1 MKENENLSIQNMF
14 DSINEKCETIYR
26 HQTLLSNYSTIAR
39 DYGSGHL
46 LTEVEAHTLG
56 YIEQHEG
63 VTASDLAKLVFRT
76 ESAVSQTIS
85 KLESKGLIT
94 RMRIPERRKFYG
106 IYLTVEGKKASQS
119 HLAYDRQH
127 QIDTLNE
134 LLKVCTIQEI
144 ESFFKVMRCRIE
156 LFENVYLADSK

>member
-1 MKENENLSIQNMF
+1 MKEAEKLSVQSMF

-26 HQTLLSNYSTIAR
+26 HQTLLANYSAIPR

-56 YIEQHEG
+56 YIEKHEG
-63 VTASDLAKLVFRT
+63 VTASDLAKSVCRT
-76 ESAVSQTIS
+76 ESAVSQTLS
-85 KLESKGLIT
+85 KLESKGLIE
-94 RMRIPERRKFYG
+94 RIRLPEKRKFYG
-106 IYLTVEGKKASQS
+106 IYLTSEGRRASQS

-127 QIDTLNE
+127 QIDTLND
-134 LLKVCTIQEI
+134 LMKVCTIEEI

-156 LFENVYLADSK
+156 LFENVYLANSK